1 MSEGFDFSQFI
12 MEQKKKLIKDLLLK
26 QVDLAKFIADLYNG
40 GDIEPN
46 MRSMFIIA
54 IKNSTF
60 SDYFA
65 SFLSNGS
72 MSEDDFA
79 VFFAMKLQHF
89 LEHLISSKNSSN

>member
-1 MSEGFDFSQFI
+1 
-12 MEQKKKLIKDLLLK
+12 
-26 QVDLAKFIADLYNG
+26 
-40 GDIEPN
+40 

-89 LEHLISSKNSSN
+89 LEHLISSNNSSN